1 MELSR
6 LHSCDE
12 GDLVISFQTAIFL
25 SNHIFIAWQLERRTG
40 HQFFAERGPASSS
53 LVIAK
58 SVAEGID
65 PSPALHARRA
75 LFGGPVLVVLAD
87 VFVFIGYVRK

>member
-1 MELSR
+1 MEISR
-6 LHSCDE
+6 LHSCDK
-12 GDLVISFQTAIFL
+12 GALVISFLTAI
-25 SNHIFIAWQLERRTG
+25 IFFARQLERRTG
-40 HQFFAERGPASSS
+40 QQCFAMREPASSS
-53 LVIAK
+53 LVLAK

-65 PSPALHARRA
+65 PSPTLHARRA